1 MRFIVTII
9 FVLAF
14 AMGKGL
20 DTRSKKR
27 KRNNAIAY
35 AKRREKELANT
46 QRQNDANNRAKTLQ
60 KNYNERKKV
69 AKHRTKEIK
78 INDTKMY
85 VCSERQMTKFPQRE
99 ISLLESHHF

>member
-1 MRFIVTII
+1 
-9 FVLAF
+9 
-14 AMGKGL
+14 MGKGL

-46 QRQNDANNRAKTLQ
+46 QRQNDANNRATKL
-60 KNYNERKKV
+60 KKDDNERNRK
-69 AKHRTKEIK
+69 ARAHTNESK
-78 INDTKMY
+78 INATKMY

-99 ISLLESHHF
+99 NSLLESHHF

>member
-1 MRFIVTII
+1 
-9 FVLAF
+9 
-14 AMGKGL
+14 MGKGL

-46 QRQNDANNRAKTLQ
+46 QRQNDANNRATKLKTNESKRKQ
-60 KNYNERKKV
+60 KCKERSNES
-69 AKHRTKEIK
+69 K

-99 ISLLESHHF
+99 NSLLESHHF